1 VTRRIAILIVL
12 LAACS
17 REQKAPPP
25 ATPVRPAP
33 KPAVSTVVPPSAPQ
47 TGSYEAVVER
57 FRLSKGFH
65 FTFNGG
71 EGLLERPRQGME
83 RVKIRTGHDA
93 WTAEVKPNGVVWTK
107 NGKHELN
114 VPQSLQQ
121 LFQRVTIF
129 PDPQK
134 KEGSAQRIDD
144 TFTFTNANGGEHY
157 VVKVVDGNIVELN
170 IDDQTVTFRF

>member
-1 VTRRIAILIVL
+1 VNKRVAITIVL
-12 LAACS
+12 FVACS

-25 ATPVRPAP
+25 PVRPAP
-33 KPAVSTVVPPSAPQ
+33 TPVIVAPAKAPE
-47 TGSYEAVVER
+47 TGSYEGAVER
-57 FRLSKGFH
+57 FRIAKGFH

-83 RVKIRTGHDA
+83 RMKVRTGNND
-93 WTAEVKPNGVVWTK
+93 WVAEVKPNGVVWTR
-107 NGKHELN
+107 NSKHETD

-134 KEGSAQRIDD
+134 KEGSTQRVGD
-144 TFTFTNANGGEHY
+144 TFTFTNANGGQHY
-157 VVKVVDGNIVELN
+157 VVKVLNGNIVELK
-170 IDDQTVTFRF
+170 IDDQTMTFRF